1 MYLYIYNLIIVKV
14 LFGVNVFYFG
24 FEKFQQVY
32 LKKCKIEGKYY
43 SLIVYFF
50 VFDLKIIR

>member
-50 VFDLKIIR
+50 VFDLKKIR